1 MKSYASPILL
11 NMVLDVLEVLL
22 LVDIML
28 NIATCW
34 PLTGKL
40 SLVVLVKLVLVDT
53 CRVLA
58 GSLCLVLMFN
68 LLGRLML
75 LVILVR
81 VLDNL
86 GRLGMLIL

>member
-1 MKSYASPILL
+1 MLE
-11 NMVLDVLEVLL
+11 VLEVLL

-28 NIATCW
+28 NIAPCW
-34 PLTGKL
+34 ALTGML

-53 CRVLA
+53 CRALA

>member
-1 MKSYASPILL
+1 MLE
-11 NMVLDVLEVLL
+11 VLEVLL

-34 PLTGKL
+34 PLTGML

-53 CRVLA
+53 CRALA

-81 VLDNL
+81 VFDNL
-86 GRLGMLIL
+86 GRLGILSL

>member
-1 MKSYASPILL
+1 MLE
-11 NMVLDVLEVLL
+11 VLEVLL

-34 PLTGKL
+34 PLTGML
-40 SLVVLVKLVLVDT
+40 AFVVLVKLVLIDT
-53 CRVLA
+53 CRALA

-81 VLDNL
+81 VFDNL

>member
-1 MKSYASPILL
+1 MLE
-11 NMVLDVLEVLL
+11 VLEVLL
-22 LVDIML
+22 LVDILL

-34 PLTGKL
+34 PLTGVL

-53 CRVLA
+53 CRALA

-81 VLDNL
+81 VFDNL

>member
-1 MKSYASPILL
+1 M
-11 NMVLDVLEVLL
+11 LEVLKVL
-22 LVDIML
+22 LLPDIML
-28 NIATCW
+28 NFSTCW
-34 PLTGKL
+34 ALTGML

-53 CRVLA
+53 CRSFA

-81 VLDNL
+81 VLGNL

>member
-1 MKSYASPILL
+1 MLNILK
-11 NMVLDVLEVLL
+11 VFEVLL

-34 PLTGKL
+34 ALTGML

-53 CRVLA
+53 CRALA

>member
-1 MKSYASPILL
+1 M
-11 NMVLDVLEVLL
+11 LDVVEVLL

-28 NIATCW
+28 NIAPCW
-34 PLTGKL
+34 ALTGVL
-40 SLVVLVKLVLVDT
+40 SLVVLVKLVLIDT
-53 CRVLA
+53 CRALE

-86 GRLGMLIL
+86 GRLGMLNL

>member
-1 MKSYASPILL
+1 MLE
-11 NMVLDVLEVLL
+11 VLEVLL

-28 NIATCW
+28 NIAPCW
-34 PLTGKL
+34 ALTGML

-53 CRVLA
+53 CRALA

-75 LVILVR
+75 LVILVF

>member
-1 MKSYASPILL
+1 MLE
-11 NMVLDVLEVLL
+11 VLEVLL
-22 LVDIML
+22 LLDIML

-34 PLTGKL
+34 PLTGMI
-40 SLVVLVKLVLVDT
+40 SLVVKLVMFDT
-53 CRVLA
+53 CRSFA
-58 GSLCLVLMFN
+58 GSLCLVLIFN

-81 VLDNL
+81 VLGNL

>member
-1 MKSYASPILL
+1 
-11 NMVLDVLEVLL
+11 MVLEVAEVLL

-34 PLTGKL
+34 VLTGML
-40 SLVVLVKLVLVDT
+40 SLVVLVKLVLTDT
-53 CRVLA
+53 CRALA

-75 LVILVR
+75 LVILVF

>member
-1 MKSYASPILL
+1 MLE
-11 NMVLDVLEVLL
+11 VLEVLL

-28 NIATCW
+28 NIAPCW
-34 PLTGKL
+34 ALTGML
-40 SLVVLVKLVLVDT
+40 SLVVLVKLVLVGT
-53 CRVLA
+53 CRALA

>member
-1 MKSYASPILL
+1 
-11 NMVLDVLEVLL
+11 MVLDVLEVLL

-34 PLTGKL
+34 ALTGIL
-40 SLVVLVKLVLVDT
+40 SFVVLVKLVLVDT
-53 CRVLA
+53 CRALA

-68 LLGRLML
+68 LLDRLML

-81 VLDNL
+81 VFDNL

>member
-1 MKSYASPILL
+1 
-11 NMVLDVLEVLL
+11 MVLDVLEVLL

-28 NIATCW
+28 NIARCW
-34 PLTGKL
+34 PLTGML

-53 CRVLA
+53 CRALA

>member
-1 MKSYASPILL
+1 MLE
-11 NMVLDVLEVLL
+11 VLEVLL
-22 LVDIML
+22 LLDVML
-28 NIATCW
+28 NIASCW
-34 PLTGKL
+34 ALTSML

-53 CRVLA
+53 CKALA
-58 GSLCLVLMFN
+58 DGSLCLVFMFN

-81 VLDNL
+81 VLGNL

>member
-1 MKSYASPILL
+1 
-11 NMVLDVLEVLL
+11 MVLDVLEVLL

-34 PLTGKL
+34 ALTGML
-40 SLVVLVKLVLVDT
+40 SLVVLVKLVLTDT
-53 CRVLA
+53 CRALA

-81 VLDNL
+81 VFDNL

>member
-1 MKSYASPILL
+1 MLE
-11 NMVLDVLEVLL
+11 VLEVLL

-28 NIATCW
+28 NIAPCW
-34 PLTGKL
+34 ALTGVL
-40 SLVVLVKLVLVDT
+40 SIVVLVKLVLADT

-68 LLGRLML
+68 LLGTLML

-81 VLDNL
+81 VFDNL

>member
-1 MKSYASPILL
+1 MLE
-11 NMVLDVLEVLL
+11 VLEVLL

-28 NIATCW
+28 NIAPCW
-34 PLTGKL
+34 ALTGML
-40 SLVVLVKLVLVDT
+40 SLVVLVKRVLIGT
-53 CRVLA
+53 CRALA
-58 GSLCLVLMFN
+58 CSLCLVLMFN

-75 LVILVR
+75 LVILVF

>member
-1 MKSYASPILL
+1 M
-11 NMVLDVLEVLL
+11 LDVLEVLL

-34 PLTGKL
+34 PPTGML
-40 SLVVLVKLVLVDT
+40 SLVVLVKLVLIDT
-53 CRVLA
+53 CRALA

-81 VLDNL
+81 VFDNL

>member
-1 MKSYASPILL
+1 
-11 NMVLDVLEVLL
+11 MVLEVAEVLL

-34 PLTGKL
+34 VLTGML

-53 CRVLA
+53 CRALA

>member
-1 MKSYASPILL
+1 M
-11 NMVLDVLEVLL
+11 LDALEVLL
-22 LVDIML
+22 LPDIML

-34 PLTGKL
+34 PHTGML
-40 SLVVLVKLVLVDT
+40 SLVVLVKLVLTDT
-53 CRVLA
+53 CRALA
-58 GSLCLVLMFN
+58 ALLCLVLMFN

>member
-1 MKSYASPILL
+1 M
-11 NMVLDVLEVLL
+11 LDVLEVLL

-34 PLTGKL
+34 PLTGML
-40 SLVVLVKLVLVDT
+40 SLVVLVKLVLIDT
-53 CRVLA
+53 CRALA

-81 VLDNL
+81 VFDNL

>member
-1 MKSYASPILL
+1 M
-11 NMVLDVLEVLL
+11 LDVVEVLL

-28 NIATCW
+28 NIAPCW
-34 PLTGKL
+34 ALTGGL

-53 CRVLA
+53 CRALA
-58 GSLCLVLMFN
+58 GSLCLVLIFN

>member
-1 MKSYASPILL
+1 MLE
-11 NMVLDVLEVLL
+11 VLEVLL
-22 LVDIML
+22 MPDIML

-34 PLTGKL
+34 PLTGMI

-53 CRVLA
+53 CRALA

-81 VLDNL
+81 VLGNL

>member
-1 MKSYASPILL
+1 M
-11 NMVLDVLEVLL
+11 LDVLEVLL
-22 LVDIML
+22 LLDIML

-34 PLTGKL
+34 PLTGMF
-40 SLVVLVKLVLVDT
+40 SFVVLVKLVLIDT
-53 CRVLA
+53 CRALA

-75 LVILVR
+75 LVILVF

>member
-1 MKSYASPILL
+1 
-11 NMVLDVLEVLL
+11 MVLDVLEVLL

-28 NIATCW
+28 NIATWW
-34 PLTGKL
+34 PLTDML
-40 SLVVLVKLVLVDT
+40 SLVVLVKLVLIDT
-53 CRVLA
+53 CRSLA

-86 GRLGMLIL
+86 SRLGMLIL

>member
-1 MKSYASPILL
+1 M
-11 NMVLDVLEVLL
+11 LL

-34 PLTGKL
+34 ALTGML

-53 CRVLA
+53 CRALA

-75 LVILVR
+75 LVILVF